1 VVIVEAVAV
10 RFQVLPEV
18 IDLSLIPTGC
28 GVGAMLAAFA
38 GAFARFE
45 PDRLGR
51 FIMFGNLAGGAL
63 ATLFLL
69 GGILGVFS

>member
-1 VVIVEAVAV
+1 LIFEAVAV
-10 RFQVLPEV
+10 RFQLLPEV

-38 GAFARFE
+38 GTFARFQ
-45 PDRLGR
+45 PDRLSR
-51 FIMFGNLAGGAL
+51 LVMFGNLAGGTL
-63 ATLFLL
+63 ASLFVL

>member
-28 GVGAMLAAFA
+28 GVGAMIAALA
-38 GAFARFE
+38 GAFARLE
-45 PDRLGR
+45 PDRLAR
-51 FIMFGNLAGGAL
+51 VVLLGNLGGGVS
-63 ATLFLL
+63 TTVFLL
-69 GGILGVFS
+69 LGIAGVLS